1 MTAAAEATEDMG
13 LASAEDGAVI
23 IELADGKADLHAS
36 SGTALDPGSPILAA
50 YGLAQ
55 RCCPVE
61 KWRRRWSKSGP
72 ALRSTPRDRRCG
84 RRRRGGSHAQ
94 KISRHQALLRSRW

>member
-1 MTAAAEATEDMG
+1 MTVAAEACCAEDMG

-36 SGTALDPGSPILAA
+36 SGTALDPGSPILTA

-55 RCCPVE
+55 RCCPVG
-61 KWRRRWSKSGP
+61 K
-72 ALRSTPRDRRCG
+72 
-84 RRRRGGSHAQ
+84 
-94 KISRHQALLRSRW
+94 